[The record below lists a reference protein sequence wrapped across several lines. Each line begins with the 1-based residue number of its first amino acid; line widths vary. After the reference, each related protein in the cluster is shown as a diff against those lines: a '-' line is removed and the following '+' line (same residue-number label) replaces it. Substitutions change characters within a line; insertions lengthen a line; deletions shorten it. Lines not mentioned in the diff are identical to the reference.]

1 MTDAA
6 TRAHQ
11 LETQELLGEIRDLV
25 KPEKPVMEMRR
36 AGFDA
41 LPLAKQ
47 AEFVR
52 GGGRVFDPPAAD
64 RSPLAAPDE
73 MPKVL
78 LRSTWERWPSADQAR
93 FVRGGGKLHDR

>member
-25 KPEKPVMEMRR
+25 KPEKPVTEMRR

-41 LPLAKQ
+41 LPLARQ
-47 AEFVR
+47 AAFI
-52 GGGRVFDPPAAD
+52 
-64 RSPLAAPDE
+64 
-73 MPKVL
+73 
-78 LRSTWERWPSADQAR
+78 
-93 FVRGGGKLHDR
+93 RGGGKLHDR